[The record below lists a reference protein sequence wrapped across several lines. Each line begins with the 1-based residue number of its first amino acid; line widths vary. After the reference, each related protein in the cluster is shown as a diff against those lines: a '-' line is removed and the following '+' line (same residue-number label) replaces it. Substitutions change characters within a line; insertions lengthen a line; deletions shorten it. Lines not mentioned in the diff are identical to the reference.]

1 MKNWKKFSKD
11 TSVYF
16 PKKIDKF
23 LSLSKKKTEFIKKSK
38 NLVNLK
44 SRICSHT
51 SNKDKIHEMFIFHKK
66 GAYVRPHR
74 HINKLESFLLISGK
88 ATIIFFDNNGKPK
101 QVIKMG
107 NYSSGITFYYKIF
120 KSFFHTVIIEKDVLF
135 QEVTSGPFIK
145 KKTIYAKWSPEEK
158 NVEEV
163 KNYLLKLKKIANRS

>member
-1 MKNWKKFSKD
+1 
-11 TSVYF
+11 
-16 PKKIDKF
+16 
-23 LSLSKKKTEFIKKSK
+23 
-38 NLVNLK
+38 
-44 SRICSHT
+44 
-51 SNKDKIHEMFIFHKK
+51 
-66 GAYVRPHR
+66 
-74 HINKLESFLLISGK
+74 
-88 ATIIFFDNNGKPK
+88 
-101 QVIKMG
+101 MG